1 MVTVYTTSTCAF
13 CPMVKKFLTLK
24 KVNFD
29 VVDVS
34 ENPEKRQELMDKTG
48 MFTVPVT
55 TDGDD
60 FVVGWNPGLLA
71 KFIDK
76 AKAQAV

>member
-24 KVNFD
+24 KVDFN

-34 ENPEKRQELMDKTG
+34 TDNEKRGELFAKTG
-48 MFTVPVT
+48 MMTVPVT
-55 TDGDD
+55 TDGDS
-60 FVVGWNPGLLA
+60 FVVGWNPGQLVGLV
-71 KFIDK
+71 DK
-76 AKAQAV
+76 IKARAV